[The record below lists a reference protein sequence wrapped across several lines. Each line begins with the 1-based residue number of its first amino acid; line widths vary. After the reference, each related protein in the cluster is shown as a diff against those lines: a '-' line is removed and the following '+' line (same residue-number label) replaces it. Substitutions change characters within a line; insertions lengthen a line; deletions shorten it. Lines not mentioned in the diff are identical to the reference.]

1 MMCGWVHCRTFGSES
16 PEMARR
22 QQCSIRTCC
31 STSIAGG
38 GGVNNYQLRTGISL
52 ADSVCVTDNDI
63 GDEGSQALF
72 GGFKNNTVFLCQVR
86 YQTGHFRFFMDCF
99 TLTCSG
105 YQRSNN
111 GFGMYQIYLSQ

>member
-1 MMCGWVHCRTFGSES
+1 
-16 PEMARR
+16 MARR

-72 GGFKNNTVFLCQVR
+72 GGFKNNTVFTTLSLSSTIPKRTSSDFTWIALRLLVR
-86 YQTGHFRFFMDCF
+86 VTKGEETSFD
-99 TLTCSG
+99 G
-105 YQRSNN
+105 VV
-111 GFGMYQIYLSQ
+111 